1 MQNLKAAFSSVTT
14 WQDEYLWA
22 KGGEFENLMVN
33 YLPTQPGQNYK
44 EGPIHWISAMS
55 LGLLWCEGSI
65 QEKAEILFK
74 TSNPKGENQEK
85 ITWND
90 DELKAVLSTII
101 TFSTIRSLMYYFR
114 DKMNSKTKQYI
125 NTPERRKAIAAMVVS
140 DDDNS
145 KGLIFL
151 IFPLDKGNTIS
162 REDFIMA
169 VQSTKCSWIFD
180 RSDIRY
186 KMDNQFMDQAL
197 LDNVVNQRE
206 AEYWKL
212 ETEYQPS
219 PRGIRENSM
228 APLSPKDM

>member
-1 MQNLKAAFSSVTT
+1 
-14 WQDEYLWA
+14 
-22 KGGEFENLMVN
+22 
-33 YLPTQPGQNYK
+33 
-44 EGPIHWISAMS
+44 
-55 LGLLWCEGSI
+55 
-65 QEKAEILFK
+65 
-74 TSNPKGENQEK
+74 
-85 ITWND
+85 
-90 DELKAVLSTII
+90 
-101 TFSTIRSLMYYFR
+101 
-114 DKMNSKTKQYI
+114 
-125 NTPERRKAIAAMVVS
+125 MVVS
-140 DDDNS
+140 DDDNR

-162 REDFIMA
+162 REEFIMA